1 MKYVKTQFRSWK
13 PAPEPVVVVE
23 HSTAQIPK
31 SQESSLEPNTLSPRP
46 RLAAG
51 AEELEMEMETRS
63 YQNGSINQNG
73 SITTA
78 RDENVHGDNSGQ
90 STQLR

>member
-1 MKYVKTQFRSWK
+1 MNYVKIPFRSWK

-31 SQESSLEPNTLSPRP
+31 SQESCLEPNTLSPRP
-46 RLAAG
+46 RLAAN
-51 AEELEMEMETRS
+51 AKEFEMETRS
-63 YQNGSINQNG
+63 SQNGNINQNE
-73 SITTA
+73 SITMA
-78 RDENVHGDNSGQ
+78 RDENIHGDNSGQ

>member
-1 MKYVKTQFRSWK
+1 MKYVKTPFRSWK
-13 PAPEPVVVVE
+13 PALEPVVVME
-23 HSTAQIPK
+23 HSTTQIPK

-51 AEELEMEMETRS
+51 AEEMEMETRS
-63 YQNGSINQNG
+63 YQNGSIDQNG
-73 SITTA
+73 SITAA